1 MCHFS
6 ISDYSDNSSLFSFFL
21 FLLVVKFY
29 IFWDFSSFVYP
40 TIFKPKSYKSYN
52 HFSLFLPRLRQR
64 YIIQR
69 KHIPL

>member
-29 IFWDFSSFVYP
+29 IFWDLSSFVYS
-40 TIFKPKSYKSYN
+40 TIFKPKSTNLITTFSYI
-52 HFSLFLPRLRQR
+52 LARLRQR